1 MNHWWVSEAYQ
12 HSPVLLGSW
21 VIWVICSI
29 VLHELGHGFAAI
41 RVGDRTPI
49 ETGHM
54 TLNPIVHMGY
64 MSLLMFALFG
74 FTWGAMP
81 VNPSRFRGRYADSF
95 VSAAGPMV
103 NLVLA
108 AACILGD
115 ALWLTFGRGGGG
127 GPGLGLSKHVAMN
140 IHTFLW
146 TGAMI
151 NVMGFLFNLVPIPPL
166 DGSKILAN
174 FVPAYDRLMSSERGA
189 MMGLIGFA
197 LLFTVGGSKVW
208 SATAYV
214 ANSSVRALT
223 DLFGSGLFQ
232 SPVA

>member
-1 MNHWWVSEAYQ
+1 MSSWWVSQTYQ
-12 HSPVLLGSW
+12 TSPVLLGSW
-21 VIWVICSI
+21 VIWVISSI
-29 VLHELGHGFAAI
+29 VLHELGHGLAAI

-81 VNPSRFRGRYADSF
+81 VNPSRFRGRYADSL
-95 VSAAGPMV
+95 VSFAGPAV
-103 NLVLA
+103 NLALA
-108 AACILGD
+108 AICVLGD
-115 ALWLTFGRGGGG
+115 ALWLSYGSS
-127 GPGLGLSKHVAMN
+127 LSGNGAMPRHVSMN

-166 DGSKILAN
+166 DGSKIVAN
-174 FVPAYDRLMSSERGA
+174 FVPAYDRMMNSERGA
-189 MMGLIGFA
+189 LIGLAAFA
-197 LLFTVGGSKVW
+197 MLFSVGGQRIW
-208 SATAYV
+208 DLTARI
-214 ANSSVRALT
+214 ANVSIRSLT
-223 DLFGSGLFQ
+223 DLFGGTLQ
-232 SPVA
+232 SPVG

>member
-1 MNHWWVSEAYQ
+1 MGSWWVSQ
-12 HSPVLLGSW
+12 TWQISPVLLGSW

-29 VLHELGHGFAAI
+29 VLHELGHGLAAI
-41 RVGDRTPI
+41 KVGDRTPI

-81 VNPSRFRGRYADSF
+81 VSPNRFRGRYAESLVAF
-95 VSAAGPMV
+95 AGPAV
-103 NLVLA
+103 NLTLA
-108 AACILGD
+108 TICIFGD
-115 ALWLTFGRGGGG
+115 ALWLSYGS
-127 GPGLGLSKHVAMN
+127 GLRSDGAVPRHVAMN

-166 DGSKILAN
+166 DGSKIAAN
-174 FVPAYDRLMSSERGA
+174 FIPAYDRTMSTEKGA
-189 MMGLIGFA
+189 MIGLVAFA
-197 LLFTVGGSKVW
+197 LMFSVGGQRIW
-208 SATAYV
+208 ELTARI
-214 ANSSVRALT
+214 ANVSIHALT
-223 DLFGSGLFQ
+223 DIFGGTLQ
-232 SPVA
+232 SPMG

>member
-1 MNHWWVSEAYQ
+1 MSTWWVAQTYQ
-12 HSPVLLGSW
+12 ISPVLLGSW
-21 VIWVICSI
+21 VIWVISSI
-29 VLHELGHGFAAI
+29 VLHELGHGLAAI

-81 VNPSRFRGRYADSF
+81 INPGRFRGRYAESF
-95 VSAAGPMV
+95 VAAAGPMV
-103 NLVLA
+103 NLILA
-108 AACILGD
+108 AVCILGD
-115 ALWLTFGRGGGG
+115 ALWLSYGRNAVGSSGVGM
-127 GPGLGLSKHVAMN
+127 PSHVATN

-166 DGSKILAN
+166 DGSKIVAN
-174 FVPAYDRLMSSERGA
+174 FVPAYDRLMNSERG
-189 MMGLIGFA
+189 GLIGLVCFA
-197 LLFTVGGSKVW
+197 LLFSVGGSKIWDVT
-208 SATAYV
+208 ATI
-214 ANSSVRALT
+214 ANVSIRALT
-223 DLFGSGLFQ
+223 NIFGGTLQ
-232 SPVA
+232 SPMG